1 MPSERT
7 LPVWLNEKGVLPAN
21 YHWTYLIRNNRV
33 ARKSKLTIPSS
44 IFDRRF
50 SKTSRLEV
58 RVEFCSTEQIFT
70 WEKLLF
76 VFGTRRCFQKTKNW
90 IRLFLYILGLRAVC
104 DTTPPNLLDTA
115 SASVRRQQP
124 IKCTA
129 ARRSLPSLWRSFG
142 MLGARSFAHTTEKD
156 VFSWTAIG
164 LYWGQKK
171 RRKIEYGLD
180 LGLIQ

>member
-1 MPSERT
+1 MKTIALLYTCYIEWFEV
-7 LPVWLNEKGVLPAN
+7 PVCGQYFITFFL
-21 YHWTYLIRNNRV
+21 
-33 ARKSKLTIPSS
+33 
-44 IFDRRF
+44 RF
-50 SKTSRLEV
+50 SQSDSRN
-58 RVEFCSTEQIFT
+58 
-70 WEKLLF
+70 F

-142 MLGARSFAHTTEKD
+142 MLGARFFAHTTEKD

-164 LYWGQKK
+164 VYWGQKK